1 MRKRMGARY
10 LGKETTRFRVWAPFR
25 NSVVVR
31 LEGKNQRELMALSP
45 EERGYWSAEIPGACP
60 GDSYV
65 ILLDDDLVRP
75 DPASRYQPD
84 TVHGPSEVVD
94 TSYPWSD
101 GSWANL
107 PLEDLIFYEIH
118 PGTFTPQG
126 TLRAIIPRLD
136 ELASMGVTCL
146 NLMPAAQ
153 FPGGRNWGYDGVL
166 PFAVQNTYGGPRALR
181 ELVDACHAR
190 GLAVVLDV
198 VYNHLG
204 PEGNYL
210 ADFGP
215 YFTEQYATPWG
226 PALNFD
232 GAYSDEVRNFFIDNA
247 LTWIEDFHLDGL
259 RLDAVHAIFDM
270 SARPFLQELATEVG
284 HLALRLGKPVHLLP
298 ESDANDSRL
307 IREQPLGGLGHSAQW
322 ADDFHHSVHSLLTGE
337 RQGYYLDFGCAWHL
351 KKALTQG
358 YVYDGIYSPYRRRRH
373 GNSAKD
379 RSGRQFVVYTQNHDQ
394 VGNRM
399 QGERLS
405 GLIPFEADKLA
416 AGLLLS
422 SPFLP
427 LIFMGQEYGE
437 TAPFRFFVSHG
448 DDWLLEAVREGR
460 KREFAAFDWPGE
472 PPDPQ
477 DPETFAGCVLDWDK
491 RRNGRYHTLAG
502 LYSALIRLRRN
513 IPALRDLRL
522 DRLAVLGANSDA
534 VLTLLRWSHG
544 DRVAAVCNLT
554 PEEEEV
560 RLELPG
566 TDWTRLLHT
575 SDREW
580 DGPGSAIPDHP
591 EPNGRI
597 KLAGYSLVLLRS
609 VNREL

>member
-1 MRKRMGARY
+1 MRKRVGARY
-10 LGKETTRFRVWAPFR
+10 LGNGTTRFRVWAPFR
-25 NSVVVR
+25 SNVDVR
-31 LEGKNQRELMALSP
+31 LDGSNLRETRALTLEGN
-45 EERGYWSAEIPGACP
+45 GYWSTDISGTQP
-60 GDSYV
+60 GDRYSLV
-65 ILLDDDLVRP
+65 LDGEIVRP
-75 DPASRYQPD
+75 DPASRYQPE

-94 TSYPWSD
+94 TSFPWSD
-101 GSWANL
+101 GTWGGL

-118 PGTFTPQG
+118 PGTFTPEG
-126 TLRAIIPRLD
+126 TLRAIIPRLN
-136 ELASMGVTCL
+136 ELAAMGITCL
-146 NLMPAAQ
+146 SLMPAAQ
-153 FPGGRNWGYDGVL
+153 FPGSRNWGYDGVL

-232 GAYSDEVRNFFIDNA
+232 SAHSDEVRNFFMDNA

-270 SARPFLQELATEVG
+270 SARPFLQELASEVRRLG
-284 HLALRLGKPVHLLP
+284 RRLGKPVHLLP
-298 ESDANDSRL
+298 ESDANDARL
-307 IREQPLGGLGHSAQW
+307 IREQSLGGLGHSGQW
-322 ADDFHHSVHSLLTGE
+322 ADDFHHSVHALLTGE
-337 RQGYYLDFGCAWHL
+337 RQGYYLDFGSAWQL
-351 KKALTQG
+351 KKALAQG
-358 YVYDGIYSPYRRRRH
+358 YVYDGIHSAYRRRRH
-373 GNSAKD
+373 GNSPRD
-379 RSGRQFVVYTQNHDQ
+379 RSGKQFVVSTQNHDQ

-405 GLIPFEADKLA
+405 ALVSLEADKLA
-416 AGLLLS
+416 AGLLLT

-448 DDWLLEAVREGR
+448 DDWLIEAVREGR

-477 DPETFAGCVLDWDK
+477 DPETFAGCVLSWHK
-491 RRNGRYHTLAG
+491 RNEGKHRSMAG
-502 LYSALIRLRRN
+502 LYAALIRMRKSL
-513 IPALRDLRL
+513 PALRELRL
-522 DRLAVLGANSDA
+522 DRLAVWGANSGA
-534 VLTLLRWSHG
+534 VLSLLRWSPE
-544 DRVAAVCNLT
+544 DRIAAVCNLT
-554 PEEEEV
+554 PDEEEV
-560 RLELPG
+560 RLDLPG
-566 TDWTRLLHT
+566 TGWTRLLHT
-575 SDREW
+575 ADREW
-580 DGPGSAIPDHP
+580 DGPGSAIPNHP
-591 EPNGRI
+591 EPDGGIR
-597 KLAGYSLVLLRS
+597 LAGYSLVLLRS
-609 VNREL
+609 VSR